1 MEQSNPIYDISWWA
15 SLIGVMLGV
24 ASILGWFIKVVI
36 FDRWEAKQSVTE
48 VKRLK
53 TDEAVSDIK
62 SVTQTTSSDVQ
73 KILLSVERTN
83 ATLTEHN
90 HRLESQEERIQRLEN
105 KILWGGGKP

>member
-1 MEQSNPIYDISWWA
+1 MDNPMYDLAWWS
-15 SLIGVMLGV
+15 SLVGVVLGV
-24 ASILGWFIKVVI
+24 ATILGWFIKAVI

-62 SVTQTTSSDVQ
+62 SVTQTTSADVQ

-105 KILWGGGKP
+105 KILWGDKS

>member
-1 MEQSNPIYDISWWA
+1 MEQSNPMYDISWWA

-62 SVTQTTSSDVQ
+62 SVTQNTSSDVQ

-105 KILWGGGKP
+105 KILWGGEKL

>member
-1 MEQSNPIYDISWWA
+1 MEQANPMYDLAWWS
-15 SLIGVMLGV
+15 SLVGVVLGV
-24 ASILGWFIKVVI
+24 ATILGWFIKTVI

-62 SVTQTTSSDVQ
+62 SVTQTTSADVQ

-105 KILWGGGKP
+105 KILWSDKS